1 MTGQDVLETVVSIW
15 AVAMAVSPGL
25 QIRRMLQTGD
35 SRDVSIGYFAV
46 LSIGFL
52 LWVAYGISIDDYIV
66 AVPNSIAFVFGISTI
81 LLALRLRRHVES
93 DSDATASDS

>member
-1 MTGQDVLETVVSIW
+1 MTGQDMLEATVSTW

-46 LSIGFL
+46 LTVGFA
-52 LWVAYGISIDDYIV
+52 LWVAYGVSVGDFIV
-66 AVPNSIAFVFGISTI
+66 AVPNSIAFLFGLSTL
-81 LLALRLRRHVES
+81 LLAIRMRRVSHPHS
-93 DSDATASDS
+93 GDLS